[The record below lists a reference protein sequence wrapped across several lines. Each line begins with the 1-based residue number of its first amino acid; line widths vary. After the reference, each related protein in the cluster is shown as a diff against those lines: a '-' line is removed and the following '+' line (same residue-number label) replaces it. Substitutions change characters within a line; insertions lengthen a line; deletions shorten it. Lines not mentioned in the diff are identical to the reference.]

1 MGTFSVP
8 IQIGNQV
15 TGEFIQLDALVDTG
29 ATYTLFP
36 ADILAQLRII
46 SIGQRDFELTDQRR
60 VRYDVGEARVRLD
73 GAELTV
79 LVVFAPEGT
88 SPLLGATELEL
99 FGLGADPVNQQ
110 LIPVPALLKTA
121 GSVTALR

>member
-15 TGEFIQLDALVDTG
+15 TGEFIRLDALVDTR
-29 ATYTLFP
+29 ATYTLLP

-46 SIGQRDFELTDQRR
+46 SIGQRDFELADQRR

-79 LVVFAPEGT
+79 LVIFAPEGT
-88 SPLLGATELEL
+88 SPLLGATALEL
-99 FGLGADPVNQQ
+99 FGLAADPVNQR

-121 GSVTALR
+121 GSVMALR